1 MTSRMLLVDAIPSDD
16 GTRLLFALQWAP
28 SPVTWP
34 SLATFVRQLECRLLC
49 ARLRALADAIRADR
63 CEVAA

>member
-16 GTRLLFALQWAP
+16 GTRLLYSLDWAP

-34 SLATFVRQLECRLLC
+34 SLASFAAHWQCVATCE
-49 ARLRALADAIRADR
+49 RLRALADAIRADC